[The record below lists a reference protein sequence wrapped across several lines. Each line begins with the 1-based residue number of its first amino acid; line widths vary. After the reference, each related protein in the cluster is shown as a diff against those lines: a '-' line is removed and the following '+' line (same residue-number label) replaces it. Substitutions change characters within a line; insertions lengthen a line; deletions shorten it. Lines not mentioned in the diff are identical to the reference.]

1 MVVYT
6 LLIVSKSGGLIFSHD
21 HSIPRIETEKTF
33 SFPLD
38 IKLDYDKKKVL
49 VAFGQRDGIFG
60 KSIENKDH
68 AR

>member
-38 IKLDYDKKKVL
+38 LKLDYDKKRVSA
-49 VAFGQRDGIFG
+49 VFNQRDGIFG
-60 KSIENKDH
+60 KFKASVCT
-68 AR
+68 AL